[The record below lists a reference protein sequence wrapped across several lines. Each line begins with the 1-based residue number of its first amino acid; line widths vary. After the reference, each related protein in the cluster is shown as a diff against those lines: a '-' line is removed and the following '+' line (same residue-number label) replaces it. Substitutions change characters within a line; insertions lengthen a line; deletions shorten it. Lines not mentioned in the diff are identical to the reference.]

1 VPFPLALPVLR
12 ALDRVFPPNSSAY
25 MTHDAVAAHEA
36 VKAAHTMGPRLA
48 QLGATDLDV
57 LDFGCGWG
65 GETIWLAPRVKSVV
79 GADIEASAIET
90 AKRALARDGAT
101 NCRFVQMPDG
111 RIPCPD
117 ASFDAALSTD
127 TFEHVMDLDR
137 AFGEIFRV
145 LRPGGRLLTSFG
157 PLFYSPFGYHL
168 YWACA
173 VPYAHLLF
181 GLPAILTLRNERAP
195 VATQATNW
203 QQMGLNGYRFDDYKA
218 AAIRA
223 GFELEVFE
231 AVPVKQMRML
241 TLVPLLRD
249 LFIFGV
255 SATLRKPSAPS
266 SAPPRS
272 PRPRSH
278 RPPAAA

>member
-1 VPFPLALPVLR
+1 VHW
-12 ALDRVFPPNSSAY
+12 VF
-25 MTHDAVAAHEA
+25 E
-36 VKAAHTMGPRLA
+36 R
-48 QLGATDLDV
+48 
-57 LDFGCGWG
+57 
-65 GETIWLAPRVKSVV
+65 
-79 GADIEASAIET
+79 
-90 AKRALARDGAT
+90 T
-101 NCRFVQMPDG
+101 NY
-111 RIPCPD
+111 
-117 ASFDAALSTD
+117 
-127 TFEHVMDLDR
+127 HLDR

-195 VATQATNW
+195 VPTQATTW

-223 GFELEVFE
+223 GFEVETFE

-241 TLVPLLRD
+241 TRVPLLRD